1 MFEPSTVCMVP
12 RLDDVEQ
19 AVSLIVSYLIGS
31 LSFGIMVA
39 SMRGVDIRSV
49 GSGNPGTSNILRTLG
64 RKDAV
69 IVLAGD
75 ALKGGAAALIGQAW
89 VGDEFGW
96 VTLFVAVIGHSFPI
110 WHRFR
115 GGKSVA
121 TAIGGVAVLA
131 PWIGLVLAVVWIS
144 ILLVWKTASV
154 GSLVVMAM
162 LVPLVA
168 VSSRS
173 GAVVAW
179 SAAIAGLVLVR
190 HWSNIKRLW
199 HSDEQTVIP

>member
-1 MFEPSTVCMVP
+1 MVWPVP
-12 RLDDVEQ
+12 RLTVVET
-19 AVSLIVSYLIGS
+19 AAALIVSYLVGS
-31 LSFGIMVA
+31 LSFGIIIA

-64 RKDAV
+64 KKDAAV
-69 IVLAGD
+69 VLLGD
-75 ALKGGAAALIGQAW
+75 ALKGAAAASIGQLW
-89 VGDEFGW
+89 IGDEFGW
-96 VTLFVAVIGHSFPI
+96 VTLFAAVVGHSFPL

-131 PWIGLVLAVVWIS
+131 PWIGLVLAVIWIA
-144 ILLVWKTASV
+144 ILLVWKTASI

-168 VSSRS
+168 LS
-173 GAVVAW
+173 GRPTETIAW
-179 SAAIAGLVLVR
+179 SAATAVLVLAR
-190 HWSNIKRLW
+190 HWSNIQRLW
-199 HSDEQTVIP
+199 RSDEQTVAS